1 MYPPLVGNAYR
12 PNRSL
17 NTRRRTTVQQLVL
30 IIQKI
35 KTQFSVFYFL
45 RGKVTNKERRNNM
58 IKKYVLSILT
68 LLMVFSCIRVDAKSV
83 DSYDSYTKL
92 VNPYKVNKNEE
103 EFINVEFDDSFFT
116 LKIKVSNGEI
126 IGYSPLPQTAK
137 TMTDEQ
143 LVQMIIDGAE
153 LIYGKDSERYELNK
167 NKFTTLL
174 EEGSFHYSDFVCYLT
189 KLIQPRSELHK
200 EKDKFMNITFDRS
213 EFSLAIRASDGEI
226 TGFGPL
232 PEFDM
237 TDEKLA
243 QMVIDCSELIYGKD
257 SERYELNKNKF
268 TALLEEG
275 GMHYYD

>member
-1 MYPPLVGNAYR
+1 M
-12 PNRSL
+12 
-17 NTRRRTTVQQLVL
+17 
-30 IIQKI
+30 
-35 KTQFSVFYFL
+35 
-45 RGKVTNKERRNNM
+45 
-58 IKKYVLSILT
+58 
-68 LLMVFSCIRVDAKSV
+68 
-83 DSYDSYTKL
+83 
-92 VNPYKVNKNEE
+92 NKNEE

-116 LKIKVSNGEI
+116 VKIKASNGEI
-126 IGYSPLPQTAK
+126 IECSELSKTTK
-137 TMTDEQ
+137 TMTDKD
-143 LVQMIIDGAE
+143 LVQMIIDSAE
-153 LIYGKDSERYELNK
+153 LIYGKDSKRYELNK
-167 NKFTTLL
+167 DKFTTLL

-243 QMVIDCSELIYGKD
+243 QMVIDCAELIYGKD
-257 SERYELNKNKF
+257 SERYELNKDKF

>member
-1 MYPPLVGNAYR
+1 MYDSLVGNAYR

-17 NTRRRTTVQQLVL
+17 NTRRRKTVQQLVL

-45 RGKVTNKERRNNM
+45 RGKVNNKERRNNM

-83 DSYDSYTKL
+83 DSYTKL

-200 EKDKFMNITFDRS
+200 ENDKFMNITFDRS

>member
-1 MYPPLVGNAYR
+1 MYDSLVGNAYR

-17 NTRRRTTVQQLVL
+17 NTRRRKTVQQLVL

-45 RGKVTNKERRNNM
+45 RGKVNNKERRNNM

-83 DSYDSYTKL
+83 DSYTKL

-153 LIYGKDSERYELNK
+153 LIYGKDSERYELNED
-167 NKFTTLL
+167 KFTTLL

>member
-1 MYPPLVGNAYR
+1 MYDSLVGNAYR

-45 RGKVTNKERRNNM
+45 RGKVTNKERRNTM
-58 IKKYVLSILT
+58 TKKYVLSILT
-68 LLMVFSCIRVDAKSV
+68 LLMVFSCIRVHAKSV

-126 IGYSPLPQTAK
+126 IGYSPLPQIAK

-167 NKFTTLL
+167 NKFT
-174 EEGSFHYSDFVCYLT
+174 
-189 KLIQPRSELHK
+189 
-200 EKDKFMNITFDRS
+200 
-213 EFSLAIRASDGEI
+213 
-226 TGFGPL
+226 
-232 PEFDM
+232 
-237 TDEKLA
+237 
-243 QMVIDCSELIYGKD
+243 
-257 SERYELNKNKF
+257 
-268 TALLEEG
+268 ALLEEG

>member
-1 MYPPLVGNAYR
+1 M
-12 PNRSL
+12 
-17 NTRRRTTVQQLVL
+17 
-30 IIQKI
+30 
-35 KTQFSVFYFL
+35 
-45 RGKVTNKERRNNM
+45 GKVNNKERRNNM

>member
-1 MYPPLVGNAYR
+1 MYDSLVGNAYR

-45 RGKVTNKERRNNM
+45 RGKVTNKERRNTM
-58 IKKYVLSILT
+58 TKKYVLSILT

-83 DSYDSYTKL
+83 DSYTKL

-200 EKDKFMNITFDRS
+200 ENDKFMNITFDRS

>member
-1 MYPPLVGNAYR
+1 MFF
-12 PNRSL
+12 
-17 NTRRRTTVQQLVL
+17 
-30 IIQKI
+30 I
-35 KTQFSVFYFL
+35 FL
-45 RGKVTNKERRNNM
+45 RGKVNNKERRNTM

-126 IGYSPLPQTAK
+126 IGYSPLPQIAK

>member
-1 MYPPLVGNAYR
+1 MYDSLVGNAYR

-45 RGKVTNKERRNNM
+45 RGKVTNKERRNTM
-58 IKKYVLSILT
+58 TKKYVLSILT
-68 LLMVFSCIRVDAKSV
+68 LLMLFSCIRVHAKSV

-103 EFINVEFDDSFFT
+103 ELINVEFDDSFFT

-126 IGYSPLPQTAK
+126 IGYSPLPQIAK

-189 KLIQPRSELHK
+189 KLIQPRSEPVSYTHL
-200 EKDKFMNITFDRS
+200 T
-213 EFSLAIRASDGEI
+213 
-226 TGFGPL
+226 L
-232 PEFDM
+232 P
-237 TDEKLA
+237 TIA
-243 QMVIDCSELIYGKD
+243 
-257 SERYELNKNKF
+257 
-268 TALLEEG
+268 
-275 GMHYYD
+275 

>member
-1 MYPPLVGNAYR
+1 MYDSLVGNAYR

-17 NTRRRTTVQQLVL
+17 NTRRRKTVQQLVL

-45 RGKVTNKERRNNM
+45 RGKVNNKERRNNM

-83 DSYDSYTKL
+83 DSYTKL

-126 IGYSPLPQTAK
+126 IGYSPLPQIAK

-200 EKDKFMNITFDRS
+200 ENDKFMNITFDRS